1 MRRPTHRIGIFG
13 GTFDPPHLGHLILA
27 EEIRERFDLREVYF
41 MPSHR
46 PPHKDRPD
54 LTDATH
60 RFAMTVAA
68 TAHNSAFVPS
78 PIEVN
83 RPGVSYSIDTLRSL
97 REELGDEAELLFVA
111 GLDSFLEIDTWK
123 DWEDLL
129 DLCHFIVVSRPGHRF
144 DEIHE
149 QVPERLVERI
159 VDLRGD
165 RDPGP
170 SLQPAGPAPD
180 RSDGGGAAAEA
191 PDEPGETAGEAVG
204 EPRWRV
210 FLSASVKVDISSTE
224 IRERVRAGRSIRYRV
239 PPEVERYI
247 RTHGLYREAAAR
259 EAS

>member
-1 MRRPTHRIGIFG
+1 MRRPTQRIGIFG
-13 GTFDPPHLGHLILA
+13 GTFDPPHLGHLIMA
-27 EEIRERFDLREVYF
+27 EEIRERFELREVYF

-46 PPHKDRPD
+46 PPHKDRHD

-68 TAHNSAFVPS
+68 TAQNSAFVPS

-83 RPGVSYSIDTLRSL
+83 RPGPSYSIDTLRTL
-97 REELGDEAELLFVA
+97 REELGPEAEILFVA
-111 GLDSFLEIDTWK
+111 GLDSFLQIDTWK

-144 DEIHE
+144 DEIPDR
-149 QVPERLVERI
+149 VPERLLDRI

-165 RDPGP
+165 EDPG
-170 SLQPAGPAPD
+170 SHLEAT
-180 RSDGGGAAAEA
+180 AAAATSGSEEA
-191 PDEPGETAGEAVG
+191 AASSEDASEAGVG
-204 EPRWRV
+204 EGRWRV
-210 FLSASVKVDISSTE
+210 FLSAAVKVDISSTE